1 MALQFHNTLTG
12 HKEPF
17 EPIDANRITVY
28 LCGPTVYNY
37 AHIGNARPAVV
48 FDVLNR
54 LLRHHYPQVLFAR
67 NITDVDDKIN
77 KQSQQS
83 GESIQT
89 ISGKYAKAYNE
100 DLAALNVLP
109 PDIEPHATE
118 HIAEMIVMIQTLID
132 KGHAY
137 EQDGH
142 VLFDVTT
149 YSDYGQLSKRDLN
162 DMLAGARV
170 DVADYKKNPGDFVL
184 WKPSSDDLPGW
195 DSPWGR
201 GRPGWH
207 IECSAMAAKHLGQV
221 IDIHCGGQDLIFPHH
236 ENEIAKS
243 CCANDEPLF
252 ARYWLHN
259 GFITM
264 SDQTMSKSLGNIEL
278 IRDVIKEH
286 HGEVVRWV
294 LLSAHYRQSV
304 NWSARSI
311 AQARKTLDRLYQI
324 LADTADINHTDQ
336 APDNELVAA
345 LDDDLNTPQAF
356 ARLIALA
363 KDLQKATNAHQQ
375 ADYKGRLLASARL
388 LGVLQTDPQHW
399 FADKQDTDEGLKARI
414 ESLIQEREAARN
426 NKDWQR
432 SDDIR
437 DELAAMGVV
446 IEDSADGTRWH
457 LKEK

>member
-1 MALQFHNTLTG
+1 MALQLQNTLTG
-12 HKEPF
+12 EKEPF
-17 EPIDANRITVY
+17 IPLDKNRVTVY

-54 LLRHHYPQVLFAR
+54 LLRHHYPQVVFAR

-83 GESIQT
+83 GQSIQA
-89 ISGKYAKAYNE
+89 ISGKYAQAYNE
-100 DLAALNVLP
+100 DLASLNVLP

-118 HIAEMIVMIQTLID
+118 HIAEMIIMIETLID
-132 KGHAY
+132 KQHAY

-149 YSDYGQLSKRDLN
+149 YPEYGQLSKRDLD
-162 DMLAGARV
+162 DMRAGARV

-184 WKPSSDDLPGW
+184 WKPSTDDLPGW
-195 DSPWGR
+195 ESPWGR

-207 IECSAMAAKHLGQV
+207 IECSAMAAKHLGEV

-236 ENEIAKS
+236 ENEIAQS
-243 CCANDEPLF
+243 CCANDQPLF

-264 SDQTMSKSLGNIEL
+264 SDQKMSKSLGNIEL
-278 IRDVIKEH
+278 IRDVVDKH
-286 HGEVVRWV
+286 GGEVVRWV
-294 LLSAHYRQSV
+294 LLNAHYRQSA
-304 NWSARSI
+304 NWSTDSI
-311 AQARKTLDRLYQI
+311 HQAQKTLDRLYRI
-324 LADTADINHTDQ
+324 LADFSHIKTQET
-336 APDNELVAA
+336 APDKELVAA
-345 LDDDLNTPQAF
+345 LNDDLNTPKAF

-363 KDLQKATNAHQQ
+363 KTLQKTESSAELTEI
-375 ADYKGRLLASARL
+375 KGRLMSSAQI
-388 LGVLQTDPQHW
+388 LGVLQQNPTQW
-399 FADKQDTDEGLKARI
+399 FDDKQVTDKNIKSTIEQLLK
-414 ESLIQEREAARN
+414 EREIARTEKN
-426 NKDWQR
+426 WQR

-437 DELAAMGVV
+437 DELDTMGVV
-446 IEDSADGTRWH
+446 IEDTADGTNWH
-457 LKEK
+457 FK